1 LAIDFARRY
10 LLAPVL
16 AFSLL
21 SGPASARS
29 VSLIR
34 DAEIETTIR
43 TYSAPLF
50 EAAGIDPEA
59 VEVLIVDAPSLNA
72 FVAGG
77 QKIFVHTGLLIATDT
92 PNQLIGVIAHETGHI
107 AGGHLARTHEAL
119 RKASA
124 HSIIAFILGGAAA
137 VAGQG
142 DVAAAILTAGATA
155 SQRQF
160 LRYSRAQEAAADQSA
175 LRTLEATGQSTRGLL
190 TFIDKLGDQELLV
203 AESQDPYARTHPLW
217 AERADALRAHV
228 EGSRFRDTTD
238 SPRNTVLHARM
249 KAKLVGYLKGLP
261 QTLRRYPLSDS
272 SLPARYAR
280 AVAYHRERQ
289 SDKSI
294 EILDGLLDEN
304 PDDPYFH
311 ELKGQILLESRR
323 IEAAIPSYQRAVDLD
338 GGNALLRMG
347 LGQAQVSA
355 DGAQHVAQ
363 AIENLKIAT
372 RIEPH
377 TPGVWRW
384 LAMAYGRDQQLAMAA
399 LATAERYVLLGR
411 YRDAKLQAS
420 RALKGLSKSS
430 PAYIRGLDLEREAQ
444 HGIERKR
451 KQQ

>member
-1 LAIDFARRY
+1 MAINIARRY
-10 LLAPVL
+10 LLVPAL
-16 AFSLL
+16 ALSLL
-21 SGPASARS
+21 AGPASARG
-29 VSLIR
+29 VALIR

-43 TYSAPLF
+43 TYSTPLF
-50 EAAGIDPEA
+50 QAAGIDPQA
-59 VEVLIVDAPSLNA
+59 VEVLIVDDPSLNA

-107 AGGHLARTHEAL
+107 AGGHLARTHEAM

-124 HSIIAFILGGAAA
+124 HSIIAFLLGGAAA
-137 VAGQG
+137 IAGQG
-142 DVAAAILTAGATA
+142 GAAAAILTAGVTA
-155 SQRQF
+155 SHRQY
-160 LRYSRAQEAAADQSA
+160 LRYSRSQEAAADQSA
-175 LRTLEATGQSTRGLL
+175 LRTLEATGQSASGLL
-190 TFIDKLGDQELLV
+190 VFIDKLGDQELLV

-217 AERADALRAHV
+217 AERADALRSHY
-228 EGSRFRDTTD
+228 EGSRYRDATD
-238 SPRNTVLHARM
+238 SPQYVALHARM
-249 KAKLVGYLKGLP
+249 KAKLVGYLKGLL
-261 QTLRRYPLSDS
+261 QTLRRYPLSDT

-289 SDKSI
+289 SDKAI
-294 EILDGLLDEN
+294 GIVDGLLAEH

-323 IEAAIPSYQRAVDLD
+323 IDQAIPSYQRSVDLD
-338 GGNALLRMG
+338 GDNALLRMG

-355 DGAQHVAQ
+355 EGTEHVAA

-377 TPGVWRW
+377 SPGVWRW
-384 LAMAYGRDQQLAMAA
+384 LAMAYGRDEQLALAA

-411 YRDAKLQAS
+411 YRDAKLQAT

-430 PAYIRGLDLEREAQ
+430 PAYLRALDLEGEAQ